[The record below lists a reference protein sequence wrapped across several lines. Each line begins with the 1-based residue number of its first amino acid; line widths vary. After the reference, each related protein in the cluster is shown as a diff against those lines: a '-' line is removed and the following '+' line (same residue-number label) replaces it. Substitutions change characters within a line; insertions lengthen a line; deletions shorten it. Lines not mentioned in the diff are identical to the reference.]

1 MMVTMIA
8 PLHLVALA
16 VLSSLGYVAY
26 LVIYRLYFHPL
37 RHFPGPKLAAA
48 TLWYEIFNDWFR
60 GPYPGSTWNIDHLH
74 RQYGPIIRK
83 APNEISIQDPDYLD
97 TFFAG
102 GRRDR
107 YSRQGGEGQGSVQ
120 GTLLASDHKRR
131 RGALTRFFSK
141 RSLTTLEPQIVEKVE
156 QLSER
161 IEEGFLKTG
170 NVLEAGVAFGALTL
184 DVITDYCFD
193 QSFGCLQK
201 PDLAPEWRH
210 IFWQMLGSIPLLRNW
225 TFVADMLFWVP
236 QAVARWA
243 NPSMEQFFI
252 MEAENQAK
260 VLQVTKEWEAD
271 QVAKSEGRDPEKRGK
286 RTIFY
291 DILDSPSL
299 LPKDKTTK
307 RMTEEAFGMV
317 VAGGYTTG
325 KAMSNLIYRLHAN
338 PEWLA
343 KVREE
348 LDSVMKSPHDPVTL
362 AELQAL
368 PILTACVKENLR
380 ISKIIAD
387 NILMVEPDH
396 ALVYKD
402 WVIPPGTAIAMNLYH
417 MHMDENI
424 YPEPTVFKPERWI
437 EAAAT
442 GQDLDKYFAPFSK
455 GPRGCLGVNLANA
468 QMYLGMGVILRRFN
482 FELFDVVEERDV
494 RTMRDCFVG
503 LESPESKGVRFK
515 VVGTRE

>member
-1 MMVTMIA
+1 MA
-8 PLHLVALA
+8 PLQLVALA
-16 VLSSLGYVAY
+16 VLSSLTYGAY

-48 TLWYEIFNDWFR
+48 TFWYEIYHDWFR
-60 GPYPGSTWNIDHLH
+60 GPYPGSSWNIDSLH
-74 RQYGPIIRK
+74 RRYGPIIRK
-83 APNEISIQDPDYLD
+83 TPEELSIQDPDYLD

-107 YSRQGGEGQGSVQ
+107 YSRQGKEGQGSVQ

-141 RSLTTLEPQIVEKVE
+141 RSLTTLEPQIIDKVD

-161 IEEGFLKTG
+161 IEQGFLKTG

-201 PDLAPEWRH
+201 PDLAPEWRR
-210 IFWQMLGSIPLLRNW
+210 IFWDMLGSIPFLRNW
-225 TFVADMLFWVP
+225 TFFANMLFWVP
-236 QAVARWA
+236 QTVARFT
-243 NPSMEQFFI
+243 NPSMEQFFV
-252 MEAENQAK
+252 MEAANDAK
-260 VLQVTKEWEAD
+260 VSQVTKEWEAD
-271 QVAKSEGRDPEKRGK
+271 QAAKAEGRDPEKRRK

-291 DILDSPSL
+291 DILDSPTL
-299 LPKDKTTK
+299 LPRDKTPK

-325 KAMSNLIYRLHAN
+325 KAMSNLMYHLHAN
-338 PEWLA
+338 PEWLG
-343 KVREE
+343 KVRGE
-348 LDSVMKSPHDPVTL
+348 LESVMKFPDDAVTL
-362 AELQAL
+362 SELQAL
-368 PILTACVKENLR
+368 PVLTACVKENLR

-387 NILMVEPDH
+387 NIMLVEPVD
-396 ALVYKD
+396 ALVYKE
-402 WVIPPGTAIAMNLYH
+402 WVIPPGTPIAMNLYH
-417 MHMDENI
+417 MHMDEKI
-424 YPEPTVFKPERWI
+424 YPDPTTFRPERWI
-437 EAAAT
+437 EAAEK

-455 GPRGCLGVNLANA
+455 GTRGCLGVNLANA
-468 QMYLGMGVILRRFN
+468 QMYLGIGVILRRFN

-503 LESPESKGVRFK
+503 LESPQSRGVRFK